1 MFTIYPIIWAIS
13 KSWFYYNGI
22 DADTSFVGWDN
33 FIIAFQDTKYWSS
46 WLLTLKF
53 TVYKIMLE
61 IPLALVLATLLSK
74 KLKGSDFFRSMF
86 YLPNIISV
94 AIVGVMIS
102 NLFDYF
108 GVMNNLLPAC
118 GLIDAPIDYFANSS
132 TALGVLVV
140 GSAWSS
146 FGINVLYFCAALNNV
161 PKDMYEAADIDGA
174 GRFTQFFKITV
185 PMIAP
190 VASTILRLAINGTLH
205 VGEYIIVTTGG
216 GPAGTTH
223 TVGSYLID
231 AFVPGFADSAVN
243 IGYGCALSLIT
254 TIIYSVIA
262 IIYTRLTKKMQ
273 NIY

>member
-146 FGINVLYFCAALNNV
+146 LGINVLYFCAALNNV

-190 VASTILRLAINGTLH
+190 VASTILLLAIFGTLH

>member
-1 MFTIYPIIWAIS
+1 
-13 KSWFYYNGI
+13 
-22 DADTSFVGWDN
+22 
-33 FIIAFQDTKYWSS
+33 
-46 WLLTLKF
+46 
-53 TVYKIMLE
+53 MLE

-190 VASTILRLAINGTLH
+190 VASTILLLAINGTLH